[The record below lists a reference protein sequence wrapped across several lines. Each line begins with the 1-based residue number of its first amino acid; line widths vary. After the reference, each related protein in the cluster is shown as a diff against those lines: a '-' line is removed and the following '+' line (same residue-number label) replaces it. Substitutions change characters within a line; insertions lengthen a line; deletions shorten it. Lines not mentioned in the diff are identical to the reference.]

1 MTDLNNKTVL
11 ITGAGG
17 GFGREMTRQFLAAGS
32 KLVLTDLLD
41 STLQP
46 VADIAGEHLVA
57 AVAADLATQEGCGII
72 AGTCAARDIVPDVLL
87 NNAGIG
93 FSGRLDHVP
102 REQWETLMQLNMMA
116 PIRLTNQFLP
126 GMIERGSGHIVN
138 ISSLAGWIGAPGLT
152 TYCASKFGLRGFGV
166 SLSADLEDTGV
177 VVSNV
182 YPCFSRTA
190 ILDSPQYGNETRW
203 EVPENLISEPADVVV
218 KMIEGIRKNKLH
230 IFPDKHARR
239 IYYLQRF
246 FPGLIPIFNRR
257 MKDAAV
263 RAAKE
268 SD

>member
-41 STLQP
+41 SALQP

-57 AVAADLATQEGCGII
+57 AVVADLSTQEGCGII
-72 AGTCAARDIVPDVLL
+72 AGMCAARDLVPDVLV

-116 PIRLTNQFLP
+116 PIRLTNQFLT
-126 GMIERGSGHIVN
+126 GMIKRGSGHIVN

-239 IYYLQRF
+239 IHYLQRF
-246 FPGLIPIFNRR
+246 VPGLIPIFNRR